1 MKPIAAIDV
10 GTNSFHL
17 VIASVTDKGVFR
29 VHSRDKESV
38 RLGESMGDMKYLTP
52 DAIARGVLALKRFAR
67 AAQQA
72 GAEVRAIATSAVR
85 EAMNRDEFQRQAKLE
100 AGIDVEVVS
109 GYEEARLIYLGV
121 LQALPIVDV
130 KSLIVDIGGGST
142 ETVIGIRGD
151 MLYAYSAK
159 LGAIRMTKQF
169 FADEKLLTKNVKEC
183 REYIRGE
190 WALVWNQLRL
200 HGFQQ
205 VIGSS
210 GTIQTIARMALA
222 KNILAKGGMY
232 DEETIESINGTV
244 ISAKDIRSVVDD
256 IIEAKTYKK
265 ISALPGMDAKRADII
280 LGGALIIDELLNALN
295 IKEIGISE
303 GALREGILIDTFQK
317 KQSMEKYHHLSNL
330 RNESIR
336 HLAEICRVNIAH
348 AEHVKN
354 LALQIFHGLQPL
366 HGLNDSHLELL
377 EAAALL
383 HDVGYHISSDQHHKH
398 SYYIIRNA
406 DLLGFTRNE
415 EELIANIARYH
426 RKSHPKLKHENLQK
440 LPQDKR
446 GIMAVLAA
454 ILRIAEG
461 LDRRQTSMVRDVTIT
476 IHEKKIVFGIRPTKP
491 STPPDVE
498 IWGAERRKSLLEEL
512 YSRAVIFESLS

>member
-17 VIASVTDKGVFR
+17 VIASITSKGVFR
-29 VHSRDKESV
+29 IHSRDKETV
-38 RLGESMGDMKYLTP
+38 RLGEAMGDMKYLSS
-52 DAIARGVLALKRFAR
+52 DAIARGVLVLKRFAK
-67 AAQQA
+67 AAHHA
-72 GAEVRAIATSAVR
+72 GAEIRAIATSAVR
-85 EAMNRDEFQRQAKLE
+85 EAINRDEFQRQAKIE

-142 ETVIGIRGD
+142 ETVIGLRGE
-151 MLYAYSAK
+151 MNYAYSAK
-159 LGAIRMTKQF
+159 LGAIRLTKQF
-169 FADEKLLTKNVKEC
+169 FLDEKSLVKNVKEC

-190 WALVWNQLRL
+190 WALVWNQLRV

-205 VIGSS
+205 VVGSS

-232 DEETIESINGTV
+232 DEESVESINGSIVST
-244 ISAKDIRSVVDD
+244 KDIRSTIED

-265 ISALPGMDAKRADII
+265 IAALPGMDAKRADII

-295 IKEIGISE
+295 VKEIGISE
-303 GALREGILIDTFQK
+303 GALREGILMDTFQK
-317 KQSMEKYHHLSNL
+317 KQSMEKYHHLSSL

-336 HLAEICRVNIAH
+336 HLAEICRVNMPH
-348 AEHVKN
+348 ADHVKH
-354 LALQIFHGLQPL
+354 LAIRLFQELQPL
-366 HGLNDSHLELL
+366 HGLNEGHLELL
-377 EAAALL
+377 EAACLL

-446 GIMAVLAA
+446 GIMSFLAA

-461 LDRRQTSMVRDVTIT
+461 LDRRQTALVRDISLA
-476 IHEKKIVFGIRPTKP
+476 IEEKKITVYVHPQSSQHI
-491 STPPDVE
+491 PDVE
-498 IWGAERRKSLLEEL
+498 LWGAERRKSLLEDITN
-512 YSRAVIFESLS
+512 RAVTFIATD